1 MLQHIRLLIF
11 DLDYVVFDCSALKLR
26 ALRQSLMPFSDQIP
40 QNLRLPD
47 ETDAGEAFRE
57 YGFRWL
63 QFLEIGLDEETLSQ
77 FQGAYAVQEKRL
89 IEAGVGRIFPGLQEF
104 FDSCR
109 RRDVMLAL
117 GAEARRDYL
126 LAVSDRHGMDGLF
139 DVSLCTEEF
148 GVGSAGEMLEEIMH
162 HAGVNPSETLV
173 LGTRS
178 AYFDAA
184 HALDVMTIGCGWG
197 LRHPQD
203 SAGADLE
210 ALTVSHVCA
219 AVEQADQLA
228 TDYLP

>member
-1 MLQHIRLLIF
+1 LVLGHTYVGGGDTPEVKQVPGGLLGA
-11 DLDYVVFDCSALKLR
+11 DYAIEHDRYRFARVYQGENWNPELR
-26 ALRQSLMPFSDQIP
+26 APLTEPGV
-40 QNLRLPD
+40 NVK
-47 ETDAGEAFRE
+47 AG
-57 YGFRWL
+57 
-63 QFLEIGLDEETLSQ
+63 
-77 FQGAYAVQEKRL
+77 
-89 IEAGVGRIFPGLQEF
+89 
-104 FDSCR
+104 
-109 RRDVMLAL
+109 
-117 GAEARRDYL
+117 DYL

-178 AYFDAA
+178 PYFEAA
-184 HALDVMTIGCGWG
+184 HALDIMTIGCGWG